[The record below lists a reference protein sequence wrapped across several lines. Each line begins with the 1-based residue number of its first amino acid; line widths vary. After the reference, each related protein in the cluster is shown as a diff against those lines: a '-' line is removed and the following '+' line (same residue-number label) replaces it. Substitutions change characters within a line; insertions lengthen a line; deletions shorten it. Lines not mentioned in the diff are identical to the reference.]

1 MLFLFVIVAE
11 WIVNEGKESSQTE
24 KKMCSAFKSLFLPF
38 RLTREYSTTLKSTF
52 SKLHNQIVK

>member
-24 KKMCSAFKSLFLPF
+24 KKNVF
-38 RLTREYSTTLKSTF
+38 RL
-52 SKLHNQIVK
+52 